1 VMTSPSSRGARVL
14 RYALVASAFAPGVL
28 TAQQPTDTAALPP
41 VVVTATRVA
50 TPRAAVAQAVTVITG
65 TELHAQGIRTVAD
78 ALRQLPSAAL
88 VATGSFGGQTSL
100 FLRGGESDYVKV
112 LLDGVPLNDPG
123 GAFDFADLTTDN
135 LDRIEI
141 VRGPASVLYGSDA
154 VAGVIQLFTRDG
166 AGGGAPE
173 VRARAAGGTY
183 DSGLF
188 DAEISGRAA
197 SGALGYSLSAS
208 RATSN
213 GIFAFNNRYE
223 RTTWAGRVR
232 ATPDARTDVSLTA
245 RGGDNAYHFPT
256 NGAGQ
261 LVDSNQVN
269 ADQGPAIALA
279 AGRRLGERVEL
290 RLLVGFTERDA
301 RYDDAPDYPA
311 DTAFVYSSRQ
321 RIRRRSAEARANVH
335 VGGGGLVTAGVALE
349 DARLRSSDE
358 CSSAF
363 GPCSSPPIDTSRSTL
378 AVFAQALTDVG
389 RRWTLSA
396 GLRLDDNS
404 QFGSFLTWRAG
415 GAWRLGTATR
425 LRAWAGAGFKEPTF
439 VENYATGFATGN
451 PDLDPERSLNWEAGL
466 EQGVAAGRVTLSA
479 TYFHQ
484 RFQDLVEYD
493 FARTPNYVNVAAARA
508 QGLELGATGILVPG
522 LSVEA
527 HYTYLDTRVTGGG
540 ADPSFEEGERLLR
553 RPAHSGGASIE
564 LRRPARGAV
573 SLRLRFVGE
582 RDDLDFSTF
591 PAPRVPMSPYTRTD
605 LAAEYDVVRPRTG
618 RPGLTLQTR
627 IDNLFDDHAREVAN
641 FPVPGRVVIF
651 GGEIRYGN

>member
-1 VMTSPSSRGARVL
+1 L
-14 RYALVASAFAPGVL
+14 L

-50 TPRAAVAQAVTVITG
+50 TPRTAVAQAVTVISG
-65 TELHAQGIRTVAD
+65 AELRAQGIRTVAD
-78 ALRQLPSAAL
+78 ALRQLPSGAI

-123 GAFDFADLTTDN
+123 GSFDFADLTTDN

-154 VAGVIQLFTRDG
+154 VTGVIQLFTRDG
-166 AGGGAPE
+166 GGGDALQ
-173 VRARAAGGTY
+173 VRARVAGGTY
-183 DSGLF
+183 DSGLL
-188 DAEISGRAA
+188 DADVSGGAA
-197 SGALGYSLSAS
+197 GGALGYSLSVS

-223 RTTWAGRVR
+223 RTTWAARVR
-232 ATPDARTDVSLTA
+232 AAPDPRTDASLTL
-245 RGGDNAYHFPT
+245 RGGDNTYHFPT
-256 NGAGQ
+256 DGAGQ
-261 LVDSNQVN
+261 LVDSNQFT
-269 ADQGPAIALA
+269 ADQGPALSLD
-279 AGRRLGERVEL
+279 AGRRLSERVEL
-290 RLLVGFTERDA
+290 RVLLGFTERDA
-301 RYDDAPDYPA
+301 RYDDAPDNPG

-335 VGGGGLVTAGVALE
+335 VGGGAVVTAGMALE
-349 DARLRSSDE
+349 DARLRSADS
-358 CSSAF
+358 CTSVF
-363 GPCSSPPIDTSRSTL
+363 GPCSSPPLDTSRSTV

-404 QFGSFLTWRAG
+404 QFGTFVTWRAG
-415 GAWRLGTATR
+415 GAWRLGATTR
-425 LRAWAGAGFKEPTF
+425 LRASAGAGFKEPTF

-451 PDLDPERSLNWEAGL
+451 PDLHPEQSISWEAGV

-493 FARTPNYVNVAAARA
+493 FTRTPNYVNVAAARA
-508 QGLELGATGILVPG
+508 QGLELGAAAALAAG

-527 HYTYLDTRVTGGG
+527 HYTYLNARVTDGGS
-540 ADPSFEEGERLLR
+540 DPAFQDGERLLR
-553 RPAHSGGASIE
+553 RPAHSAGASLE
-564 LRRPARGAV
+564 LRRPGHGAV
-573 SLRLRFVGE
+573 SLRVRYAGE

-591 PAPRVPMSPYTRTD
+591 PFPRVTLSPYTRTD
-605 LAAEYDVVRPRTG
+605 VAAEYDLVRPRPG
-618 RPGLTLQTR
+618 RPGLAVQAR
-627 IDNLFDDHAREVAN
+627 VENLFDDQAREVAN
-641 FPVPGRVVIF
+641 FPTPGRVVLF
-651 GGEIRYGN
+651 GAEMRYGP